1 MKNKFLRIG
10 ILCVL
15 LTTLQISFNNDDN
28 FKDSDSIVAI
38 SRDLSDFTRVIVNDD
53 INVTLVKSTSQS
65 VTIMVNENLESSI
78 NPNYV
83 EEVPILFVDGVIV
96 R

>member
-65 VTIMVNENLESSI
+65 VTIMVNENLES
-78 NPNYV
+78 
-83 EEVPILFVDGVIV
+83 
-96 R
+96 